1 MAESLA
7 ISYAATGELVPLF
20 TRMLELCQVKPDE
33 QVLLYTDSSTYPHY
47 PAAFMGA
54 ALALGADVFQIVH
67 PRGCRKGRWRR
78 PGRKRIW

>member
-33 QVLLYTDSSTYPHY
+33 QVLLYTDSSTS
-47 PAAFMGA
+47 
-54 ALALGADVFQIVH
+54 LTIR
-67 PRGCRKGRWRR
+67 PRLWG
-78 PGRKRIW
+78 PP